1 GPPAAGAPGEAAA
14 MAAAIG
20 AIEAA
25 GSGGAALDQ
34 QDEALELR
42 AALQRRCARLL
53 ADLAEPPLA

>member
-1 GPPAAGAPGEAAA
+1 MDA
-14 MAAAIG
+14 

-25 GSGGAALDQ
+25 GSDGEGLDQ
-34 QDEALELR
+34 QEQALALR